1 MQSTDKFNDMRF
13 DIHNLAATL
22 QHQLTKFIGGLLIL
36 TLVWQSAM
44 LGVDA
49 AIASP
54 LIATSADSMSK
65 QMTGTAEKIKGSTTR
80 AIGKTQSEIED
91 KASDAKLKAKDSMD
105 DTKNVVE
112 KTADRVENAAEQ
124 ATEKVKNFF
133 GK

>member
-1 MQSTDKFNDMRF
+1 MKFK
-13 DIHNLAATL
+13 IHNLVATL

-36 TLVWQSAM
+36 TLVWQNAL

-54 LIATSADSMSK
+54 LLATSADSMSK
-65 QMTGTAEKIKGSTTR
+65 QMTGTAEQIKGSTTR
-80 AIGKTQSEIED
+80 AIGNTQSEIED
-91 KASDAKLKAKDSMD
+91 KADDVKMTAKDGVN
-105 DTKNVVE
+105 DTKNAVE
-112 KTADRVENAAEQ
+112 NVADRVENAAEQ

>member
-1 MQSTDKFNDMRF
+1 MKF

-36 TLVWQSAM
+36 TLVWQNATI
-44 LGVDA
+44 GVNV

-54 LIATSADSMSK
+54 LLATSADSMSK
-65 QMTGTAEKIKGSTTR
+65 QMTGTAEQIKGSTTR
-80 AIGKTQSEIED
+80 AIGNTQSKIED
-91 KASDAKLKAKDSMD
+91 KASDVKLSAKDSMD
-105 DTKNVVE
+105 DTKNAVA
-112 KTADRVENAAEQ
+112 KAADRVENAAEQ

>member
-1 MQSTDKFNDMRF
+1 MKF
-13 DIHNLAATL
+13 DIHNLVATL
-22 QHQLTKFIGGLLIL
+22 QHQFTKFISGLLIL

-54 LIATSADSMSK
+54 LVATSGDSMSR
-65 QMTGTAEKIKGSTTR
+65 QMNGTAEQIKGSTNR

-112 KTADRVENAAEQ
+112 RAADRVENAAEQ
-124 ATEKVKNFF
+124 ATEKVKDFF